1 MAKAMRSDFET
12 ITAERRDNNILL
24 VTLNRPE
31 AANALNTQMGL
42 DLVELF
48 EAFTQRTLTAFAW

>member
-1 MAKAMRSDFET
+1 MVPIFRHGREKKKAMRSHFET
-12 ITAERRDNNILL
+12 ITTERRDNGVLL

-42 DLVELF
+42 DLM
-48 EAFTQRTLTAFAW
+48 